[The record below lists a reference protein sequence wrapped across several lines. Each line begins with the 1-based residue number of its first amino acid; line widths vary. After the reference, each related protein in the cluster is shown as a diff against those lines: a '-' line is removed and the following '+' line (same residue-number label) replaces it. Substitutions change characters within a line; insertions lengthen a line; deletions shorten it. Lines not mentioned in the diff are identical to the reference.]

1 MVARA
6 RPRCSRAG
14 YASRPLVLPALL
26 AIVSIAAGAALGL
39 MHGDARRPLRA
50 VQIAALLAALG
61 VALLQ
66 LLPEAL
72 EALGAS
78 ALAAFALPLLPLLR
92 PAARSARSLAIEFG
106 YAALLVHQLGDGV
119 LLGAY
124 GGVLFPA
131 RAHAGLLAAIALH
144 TVPVASAIALR
155 FELRSGRR
163 AALARCTGMIGT
175 SLLGIALA
183 GRIPT
188 QLAERVDPWASA
200 VIAGLLLQSVLQGW
214 RGAVRPAQLPTSGA

>member
-1 MVARA
+1 M
-6 RPRCSRAG
+6 
-14 YASRPLVLPALL
+14 LLPALI
-26 AIVSIAAGAALGL
+26 ATASIAAGAALGL
-39 MHGDARRPLRA
+39 LRDARRPLRA
-50 VQIAALLAALG
+50 VQLAALAAALG

-72 EALGAS
+72 HALGPV

-92 PAARSARSLAIEFG
+92 PATRSAGALAVELG

-124 GGVLFPA
+124 GGMLFSA
-131 RAHAGLLAAIALH
+131 RAHAGLLSAVALH
-144 TVPVASAIALR
+144 TVPVAAAIALR
-155 FELRSGRR
+155 FERSDGR
-163 AALARCTGMIGT
+163 AAALGRSAGLALA

-183 GRIPT
+183 GEIPT

-200 VIAGLLLQSVLQGW
+200 VIAGLLLQTVLQGW
-214 RGAVRPAQLPTSGA
+214 RGAVRPADAPTPGA